1 MTRPDLVPSRE
12 TDKVPSSI
20 TSRYPVSW
28 RSTLQSEDILHIED
42 HFVPGLYLPGKDN
55 KDRTTTEQ
63 DREVRTRV
71 SCHSED
77 NTGIVTMK
85 TESEEKRSDR
95 VGEEVLV
102 DMCDHYLVTSDRT
115 SSDTHRHSGSYY
127 KHFTSDSIIP
137 MVNNSASSMLF
148 SDPSMV
154 FDKSVSPIL
163 SCNNES
169 HRDLSDSLSPKVL
182 QYSASPMVQS
192 DSTNGISDDLYK
204 LRGSEKYPV
213 MDTNQQ
219 NTDKTKQDQR
229 RGVTT
234 KTNAS
239 KNATVR
245 KYYLTIIVLLYI
257 GNTILYFRLILM
269 RSNLRYNF
277 Q

>member
-20 TSRYPVSW
+20 TNNRPVSW

-42 HFVPGLYLPGKDN
+42 NFVPGLYLPCKDN
-55 KDRTTTEQ
+55 KDRTTKMQ
-63 DREVRTRV
+63 DITVRTRV
-71 SCHSED
+71 PCLSED
-77 NTGIVTMK
+77 NTGIVSIK
-85 TESEEKRSDR
+85 TEPEEKRSDR
-95 VGEEVLV
+95 VGEEVQV
-102 DMCDHYLVTSDRT
+102 DMCDHYSVTSDRT
-115 SSDTHRHSGSYY
+115 SSDTHRHAGSYY

-148 SDPSMV
+148 SDPSMAV
-154 FDKSVSPIL
+154 HKSVSPIA
-163 SCNNES
+163 SYNNES

-192 DSTNGISDDLYK
+192 DSTNGIPDDLYK
-204 LRGSEKYPV
+204 LRGSENHPV

-219 NTDKTKQDQR
+219 NTDQTKQYQR

-234 KTNAS
+234 RTNVS

-245 KYYLTIIVLLYI
+245 KYYLTIIILLYI
-257 GNTILYFRLILM
+257 GKKILYFRLILM